1 MGLTNNLG
9 KLSNM
14 ITSTG
19 SAVGI
24 GTTSPTTLL
33 QLSTARTN
41 GTNVNV
47 LTISDT
53 TSGTQTV
60 GFGTRIQY
68 LSNGTAVQAAI
79 GLEQGGTGT
88 NNESQIGFYTQ
99 NTAGALT
106 RQVTISSTGNVG
118 IGNASPDALLRIDS
132 NVASTSNNMLY
143 LYNSDYTATTRTF
156 IRVRNNITSGSSYSS
171 YFGQGVDHKTYIIA
185 NDTSR
190 NDIVI
195 NGDNGYVG
203 IGTNDPQSK
212 FDVTNV
218 VSTAYDG
225 SNTLTS
231 GQSMRI
237 ANTSTTSGVAANLLF
252 IATGAGGGN
261 GIGTISGVNTGTGSL
276 SLAFATRDSGGSVAE
291 RMRITNYP
299 SSATLGNGG
308 VMKLLGT
315 GTNSAYTE
323 LQFYTY
329 NGPTNQPPVSIGII
343 KTDNGGYENGEFY
356 IATKATN
363 ANTAPIERLRVL
375 SGGNLRFSN
384 VPADY
389 WQLDS
394 YQSISIATGGNIVLS
409 SFSGVVIVNNWTNGQ
424 CAIWVCGG
432 GVTSL
437 FASANS
443 GSTGTMAYNGTYN
456 GYQFTAN
463 YGATASYGVFAIR
476 TRPGA

>member
-24 GTTSPTTLL
+24 GPTSPTTLL

-99 NTAGALT
+99 NTAGSLT

-118 IGNASPDALLRIDS
+118 IGTASPTRNLQVNTTGNAILKLDS
-132 NVASTSNNMLY
+132 SATAGNGSQVEYWSKTTGGTTNAWTVGTGITGGSNTFEFWNGSAVIMAATIAGNV
-143 LYNSDYTATTRTF
+143 
-156 IRVRNNITSGSSYSS
+156 
-171 YFGQGVDHKTYIIA
+171 GV
-185 NDTSR
+185 
-190 NDIVI
+190 
-195 NGDNGYVG
+195 
-203 IGTNDPQSK
+203 GTNDPQSK
-212 FDVTNV
+212 FDVTNI

-299 SSATLGNGG
+299 SNTTLGNGG

-315 GTNSAYTE
+315 GTNSGYTE

-329 NGPTNQPPVSIGII
+329 NGPANQPPVSIGII

-363 ANTAPIERLRVL
+363 ANTAPVERLRVL
-375 SGGNLRFSN
+375 SGGNLRFSS

-394 YQSISIATGGNIVLS
+394 YQSISIATGANIVLA
-409 SFSGVVIVNNWTNGQ
+409 SFSGVVIVNNWSNGQ
-424 CAIWVCGG
+424 CAMWICGG